1 MTLVHE
7 AARRQGLGEVRRIY
21 RERNPLWT
29 VQTRVIIGITAV
41 VVLAGAIP
49 DTRWRWP
56 ALLLG
61 PVLGAAA
68 VVTYMFLGAVGGVEH
83 RRLIGVSAA
92 GVLVYTEDYGSIPL
106 RWERIAKAV
115 RQPGRYRYVI
125 VERGGI
131 GANRIEFR
139 DIQDGRSL
147 VASIGARGPVPAPV
161 RRRAL
166 VGTAIAVVLVLLGAA
181 AFQQAFRVAQ
191 VFGSPDKLA
200 DFAKVCTEPGS
211 AFRRAAAYAPAAPRP
226 VVIFDEGQDR
236 PSWIG
241 SGPWGPDSPAQVHV
255 VMCVRRSG
263 QGETLENCRYS
274 DPLRSRESRYI
285 DMVQGR
291 YEVTVYAAQ
300 TRKKVRVRT
309 LIGTYDECPKF
320 VRSDEDAVYTS
331 LTEQHFHETMS
342 DIVGPP

>member
-7 AARRQGLGEVRRIY
+7 AARRQGLGEVQRIY

-29 VQTRVIIGITAV
+29 VQTGVIIGITAV
-41 VVLAGAIP
+41 AVVAGAIP

-56 ALLLG
+56 VLLLG

-68 VVTYMFLGAVGGVEH
+68 VVGYMFLGAVGGVEH

-92 GVLVYTEDYGSIPL
+92 GVLVYTEDHGSTALP
-106 RWERIAKAV
+106 WARIRTAV
-115 RQPGRYRYVI
+115 RQPGRYRYMI
-125 VERGGI
+125 V
-131 GANRIEFR
+131 ADDDAIEFR

-147 VASIGARGPVPAPV
+147 IASIRETRPVRAPV

-166 VGTAIAVVLVLLGAA
+166 IGTAIAVVLVLLAA
-181 AFQQAFRVAQ
+181 VSFQQAFRVAQ
-191 VFGSPDKLA
+191 VFATPDSLA
-200 DFAKVCTEPGS
+200 DFAKVCKEPGA
-211 AFRRAAAYAPAAPRP
+211 AFRGAAPYAAAAPRP
-226 VVIFDEGQDR
+226 VVIFNEGFKY

-241 SGPWGPDSPAQVHV
+241 TGHWGPDSPGQVQV

-263 QGETLENCRYS
+263 QGESVDSCSYRDAGKTRYVS
-274 DPLRSRESRYI
+274 ML
-285 DMVQGR
+285 QGR

-309 LIGTYDECPKF
+309 LVGGYEECPRL
-320 VRSDEDAVYTS
+320 VRSDEDKVYTL
-331 LTEQHFHETMS
+331 LTEEQFHETMS
-342 DIVGPP
+342 DIVGPA